1 MEVCR
6 TKDINTYID
15 KSKFLFVYFYDDW
28 CKKYTDMI
36 DLYFKGKYDMN
47 KQYVKVHIK
56 NKKIIE
62 NLEVTSF
69 PSVKIYNKTEL
80 YDINCN
86 DSIIEILNNFYIFL
100 K

>member
-1 MEVCR
+1 
-6 TKDINTYID
+6 
-15 KSKFLFVYFYDDW
+15 
-28 CKKYTDMI
+28 
-36 DLYFKGKYDMN
+36 MN

-62 NLEVTSF
+62 DLEVTSF

-86 DSIIEILNNFYIFL
+86 NSIIEILNKYYIFL